1 MKKIILMALVALT
14 LFSCSNEAENIP
26 EVESGNAALYL
37 AIAMPKTKAMTDP
50 VTTPPT
56 VITKLMVQAYDAT
69 DKAVGALSIISG
81 QTLTDLLAANGMAP
95 GTDSK
100 QIVVETISNNATYI
114 RVWGYHD
121 VSQTDTPIYTGAE
134 AINTLQALGF
144 DGVPYQADKILIA
157 KSQNLG
163 TGAHA
168 EHKVWTATATLK
180 PYLARFEVSGTP
192 KSKADG
198 DLKNASIQVS
208 GIYMNNISLK
218 GKTAPTLKAGN
229 SAHWDFS
236 TAKDNDGGNWEDSYY
251 TDYVSMFD
259 GLPAAPTVLPAP
271 ALVIQSPVENNSI
284 WYNSKNATG
293 YNLYPQDETPHLV
306 LCVVV
311 DKDGSDATTNDQYY
325 GFVTVSKFR
334 KGNGLDA
341 TIPTDGTGLL
351 SGIINGNLYQ
361 IDLSDLLL
369 TEKDITPDPEP
380 KEQDLYL
387 KLTVT
392 PWNAVKLT
400 PEL

>member
-1 MKKIILMALVALT
+1 MALVALT
-14 LFSCSNEAENIP
+14 IFSCSNEAENIP
-26 EVESGNAALYL
+26 EVETGNAALYL

-50 VTTPPT
+50 ITTPPA

-81 QTLTDLLAANGMAP
+81 QTLTDLLAVNGISP

-144 DGVPYQADKILIA
+144 DGVPYEAGKILIA

-180 PYLARFEVSGTP
+180 PYLARFEVTGTP

-198 DLKNASIQVS
+198 DLASASIHVS
-208 GIYMNNISLK
+208 GIYMNNIRLDAQLV
-218 GKTAPTLKAGN
+218 TPTTLKAGN
-229 SAHWDFS
+229 GAHWDFS
-236 TAKDNDGGNWEDSYY
+236 TAKDNNGGNWENSYY
-251 TDYVSMFD
+251 TDYASMFD
-259 GLPAAPTVLPAP
+259 GLPATPTVLPTP
-271 ALVIQSPVENNSI
+271 ALVIQSPWENNSI
-284 WYNSKNATG
+284 WNNSKSAAG

-311 DKDGSDATTNDQYY
+311 DKDGRDATTNDQYY
-325 GFVTVSKFR
+325 GFVTISKFR

-351 SGIINGNLYQ
+351 NGIINGNLYQ
-361 IDLSDLLL
+361 IDLSDLQL